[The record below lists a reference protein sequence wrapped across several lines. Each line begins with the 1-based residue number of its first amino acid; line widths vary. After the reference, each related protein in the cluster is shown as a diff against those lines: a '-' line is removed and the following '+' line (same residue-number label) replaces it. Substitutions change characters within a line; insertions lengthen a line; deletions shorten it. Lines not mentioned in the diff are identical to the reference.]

1 VLATIITFVNLSK
14 KKMHSKLLIAYAQKV
29 LALLVFK
36 QHMQLQEQVLLFH
49 FYINKYVIVT
59 ISTDN
64 LYVHNRQ

>member
-1 VLATIITFVNLSK
+1 
-14 KKMHSKLLIAYAQKV
+14 MHSKLLIVYAQKV